1 MIAPPPLLAGPTSF
15 RGKILHHEFP
25 DNRGAA
31 EMPSV
36 VVVRLVIVRRPF
48 PRSLKKV
55 WWDGIYDREAGEVYE
70 AEVMAY
76 FTRAVFC
83 VRTVHFM
90 CWKTMGQGSQA
101 LKRKLHVPTA
111 MQESFS
117 FPTFAWEKG
126 SSLKSVFPHVK
137 NLLRGRSCND
147 ALFCR
152 KPLLCF
158 VKTSEV

>member
-1 MIAPPPLLAGPTSF
+1 MG
-15 RGKILHHEFP
+15 
-25 DNRGAA
+25 
-31 EMPSV
+31 
-36 VVVRLVIVRRPF
+36 
-48 PRSLKKV
+48 
-55 WWDGIYDREAGEVYE
+55 WDIYDREAGEVYE

-76 FTRAVFC
+76 FTRAVLC

-90 CWKTMGQGSQA
+90 CWKTMGQGSPA

-137 NLLRGRSCND
+137 KPPAGKGLQRSFF
-147 ALFCR
+147 AGSPFY
-152 KPLLCF
+152 
-158 VKTSEV
+158 VS